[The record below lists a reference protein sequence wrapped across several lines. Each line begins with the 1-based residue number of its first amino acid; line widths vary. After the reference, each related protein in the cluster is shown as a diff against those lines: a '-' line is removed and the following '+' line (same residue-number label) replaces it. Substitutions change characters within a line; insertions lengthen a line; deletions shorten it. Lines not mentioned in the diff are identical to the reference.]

1 MRIAEIADPQSALG
15 LWKLISDNTWAALE
29 QQAQQQAQEQQQKS
43 AAKATQAKSGGGKRT
58 PARIPRRPRPPA
70 TPGPKA
76 QSTQSTAQ
84 SAALSNPTNSPINQ
98 ISTSAV
104 TPSALRKGPFGATGT
119 ALPSTT
125 AVLPKPPAAQPAG
138 ELDKHALKALMSKP
152 MMEGVKPARIGTPF
166 HPSFPLEMQ
175 SFKNHAVK
183 TFEHRVD

>member
-15 LWKLISDNTWAALE
+15 LWKLIRDNTWAALE

-43 AAKATQAKSGGGKRT
+43 AAKAKHAKSGGGKRT

-76 QSTQSTAQ
+76 QGAQSTAQ
-84 SAALSNPTNSPINQ
+84 SATLGNPSMPQ
-98 ISTSAV
+98 PSTV

-125 AVLPKPPAAQPAG
+125 ALPKPPAAQPAG
-138 ELDKHALKALMSKP
+138 ELDKPALKAIAGGMTR
-152 MMEGVKPARIGTPF
+152 A
-166 HPSFPLEMQ
+166 
-175 SFKNHAVK
+175 
-183 TFEHRVD
+183 

>member
-43 AAKATQAKSGGGKRT
+43 AAKAKHAKSGGGKRT
-58 PARIPRRPRPPA
+58 PARIPRMPRPPV

-76 QSTQSTAQ
+76 QGAQATAQ
-84 SAALSNPTNSPINQ
+84 GTAPSNPTVPQPSPVTPNV
-98 ISTSAV
+98 TPAV

-125 AVLPKPPAAQPAG
+125 PSLPKPPAAQPAG
-138 ELDKHALKALMSKP
+138 ELDKPALKAIAGGMTR
-152 MMEGVKPARIGTPF
+152 A
-166 HPSFPLEMQ
+166 
-175 SFKNHAVK
+175 
-183 TFEHRVD
+183 

>member
-43 AAKATQAKSGGGKRT
+43 AAKAKHAKSGGGKRT

-76 QSTQSTAQ
+76 QRAQSTAQ
-84 SAALSNPTNSPINQ
+84 SAALSIPANSPINQ
-98 ISTSAV
+98 HSAATSTA

-125 AVLPKPPAAQPAG
+125 PSLPKPPAAQPAG
-138 ELDKHALKALMSKP
+138 ELDKPALKAIAGGMTR
-152 MMEGVKPARIGTPF
+152 A
-166 HPSFPLEMQ
+166 
-175 SFKNHAVK
+175 
-183 TFEHRVD
+183 

>member
-43 AAKATQAKSGGGKRT
+43 AAKAKHAKSGGGKRT
-58 PARIPRRPRPPA
+58 PARIPRRPRPPV

-76 QSTQSTAQ
+76 HSTQATAQ
-84 SAALSNPTNSPINQ
+84 SAALNNPTNSPINQ
-98 ISTSAV
+98 LSAATSTA

-125 AVLPKPPAAQPAG
+125 AAPPKPPAALPAG
-138 ELDKHALKALMSKP
+138 ELDKPALKALMFKP

-166 HPSFPLEMQ
+166 HPSFPLEM
-175 SFKNHAVK
+175 
-183 TFEHRVD
+183 

>member
-43 AAKATQAKSGGGKRT
+43 AAKAKQAKSGGGKRT

-76 QSTQSTAQ
+76 QSTQATAQ
-84 SAALSNPTNSPINQ
+84 SAELKNPTIPQPSP
-98 ISTSAV
+98 V
-104 TPSALRKGPFGATGT
+104 TPTAISSALRKGPLGATGT

-125 AVLPKPPAAQPAG
+125 ALPKPPAAQPAG
-138 ELDKHALKALMSKP
+138 ELDKPALKAIAGGMTR
-152 MMEGVKPARIGTPF
+152 A
-166 HPSFPLEMQ
+166 
-175 SFKNHAVK
+175 
-183 TFEHRVD
+183 